1 MTMAAVAKDLALG
14 FGGQRKKRMVAALI
28 AVFSVFLYAVAATG
42 NAHAAN
48 GPVSAP
54 APAVPGASAGAAG
67 ADEQALTS
75 LPPAASSAP
84 SDQTASADQAANAAA
99 NALQQASRNIVVSVR
114 INSPGNDGP
123 ITQTNAN
130 GAVAGSSNDST
141 TGQGSGS
148 GAGESGQPG
157 GNQDAST
164 NQAAGSSAD
173 ASQDGAQNIYISI
186 RVNSPGNDGAIAQQ
200 NINVA
205 VSSSGNVSVT
215 TQGVGSGPDPANGG
229 EAAGASPS
237 GPASQRRSLT
247 PMRHA
252 LSAPSSTGGGTPAK
266 GNRNAYRAPDSSGSG
281 SSSHPA
287 AGGGSW
293 HAAGPS
299 DPASA
304 PIRVVRH
311 AVVHAKASL
320 HTLNAGAGRAA
331 HRFGSFSSSAA
342 AALGRMATR
351 SPAVQAS
358 DGGPNVSNAVL
369 LTLVAVL
376 GAFAVLIASS
386 LMGRTSRIFERRAW
400 RLR

>member
-1 MTMAAVAKDLALG
+1 MPATIVPI
-14 FGGQRKKRMVAALI
+14 VAAAASGHHQRCGRSAFGMYV
-28 AVFSVFLYAVAATG
+28 AVERG
-42 NAHAAN
+42 
-48 GPVSAP
+48 P
-54 APAVPGASAGAAG
+54 APASRR
-67 ADEQALTS
+67 
-75 LPPAASSAP
+75 
-84 SDQTASADQAANAAA
+84 AAA
-99 NALQQASRNIVVSVR
+99 R
-114 INSPGNDGP
+114 I
-123 ITQTNAN
+123 
-130 GAVAGSSNDST
+130 
-141 TGQGSGS
+141 
-148 GAGESGQPG
+148 
-157 GNQDAST
+157 
-164 NQAAGSSAD
+164 
-173 ASQDGAQNIYISI
+173 
-186 RVNSPGNDGAIAQQ
+186 
-200 NINVA
+200 
-205 VSSSGNVSVT
+205 
-215 TQGVGSGPDPANGG
+215 
-229 EAAGASPS
+229 
-237 GPASQRRSLT
+237 
-247 PMRHA
+247 
-252 LSAPSSTGGGTPAK
+252 APSSTGGGTPAK
-266 GNRNAYRAPDSSGSG
+266 GNRNAYRAPGSSGSG

-311 AVVHAKASL
+311 AVAHAKASL